1 MNEYSKAYF
10 KENYKFIM
18 SLIDKSLCKNN
29 LQLFNTCR
37 SGVFISTG
45 AVSNVADRVI
55 SIKNSNP
62 QLKIFIVTQ
71 SKNKHYFYTRI
82 KDVQIICWDKPY
94 DIELKEEVEKN
105 ISSEDIDVISYFSN
119 VCIDLRNTNIV
130 KMMNTIG
137 NNNTIRCVIDGL
149 TDVYCYSDI
158 KKYIAL
164 LGLYSSFNDLLNCYK
179 NEELV

>member
-1 MNEYSKAYF
+1 M
-10 KENYKFIM
+10 
-18 SLIDKSLCKNN
+18 
-29 LQLFNTCR
+29 
-37 SGVFISTG
+37 
-45 AVSNVADRVI
+45 
-55 SIKNSNP
+55 
-62 QLKIFIVTQ
+62 
-71 SKNKHYFYTRI
+71 
-82 KDVQIICWDKPY
+82 
-94 DIELKEEVEKN
+94 
-105 ISSEDIDVISYFSN
+105 ISYFSN

-179 NEELV
+179 SEELA